1 MEAAES
7 PETHNLLAALRHPLR
22 RRILR
27 AMAPGD
33 ELSPRELSKD
43 LDQPLSK
50 VSYHVRVLADCGV
63 LELTRTAQVRGSTQH
78 FYCSTFEAGWARS
91 ALAEADKP
99 RPGDRSRG
107 KRSPDGSL

>member
-1 MEAAES
+1 MES

-27 AMAPGD
+27 AMAPED
-33 ELSPRELSKD
+33 ELSPRELSKE

-63 LELTRTAQVRGSTQH
+63 LQLTRTAQVRGSTQH
-78 FYCSTFEAGWARS
+78 FYRSTFEAGWARL
-91 ALAEADKP
+91 ALTEASQPP
-99 RPGDRSRG
+99 RGSKSRG
-107 KRSPDGSL
+107 EEIS